1 MTNQEFEI
9 TNRAFVQAFNQG
21 NINGVGSTYTKEATL
36 LPPNSEMLKGR
47 ESIQAFWQGAMDMGV
62 HDVAL
67 ETLELNQVDDTAY
80 EIGRYSLKI
89 KIEGSESVS
98 DSGKFIVIWKQEDGS
113 WKWHIDIWNTNLPLQ
128 G

>member
-1 MTNQEFEI
+1 MTNQEFEK
-9 TNRAFVQAFNQG
+9 TSRAFKQAFNQG
-21 NINGVGSTYTKEATL
+21 DINGVGSTYTKEATL

-67 ETLELNQVDDTAY
+67 ETLELNQMGDTAY

-89 KIEGSESVS
+89 KTEGEPIFDNGNFV
-98 DSGKFIVIWKQEDGS
+98 VIWKQENGS
-113 WKWHIDIWNTNLPLQ
+113 WKWHVDIWNTNLPQQ